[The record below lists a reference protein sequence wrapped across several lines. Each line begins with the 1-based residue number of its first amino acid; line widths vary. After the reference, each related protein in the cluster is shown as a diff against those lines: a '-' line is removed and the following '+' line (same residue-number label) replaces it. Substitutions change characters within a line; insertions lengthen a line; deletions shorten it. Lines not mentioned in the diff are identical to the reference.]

1 MIATVLTKRYKISAM
16 HSLGNADLTPE
27 QNREIF
33 GPCYRL
39 HGHDYKID
47 VSVTRTG
54 SGAIDADSGLIV
66 DRDELDRIVNESIV
80 DPFHKTNLNNA
91 FTNTSGEA
99 LSHEFYE
106 ILSEALPAEIKLVR
120 VTLVE
125 THRNTFEA
133 E

>member
-1 MIATVLTKRYKISAM
+1 M

-27 QNREIF
+27 KNREIF

-47 VSVTRTG
+47 VSVEG
-54 SGAIDADSGLIV
+54 SIDPKSGLIV
-66 DRDELDRIVNESIV
+66 DRDELDRIVNETLV
-80 DPFHKTNLNNA
+80 VPFDKTNLNNA

-99 LSHEFYE
+99 LSHEFFE
-106 ILSEALPAEIKLVR
+106 ILKEAFPESMKLLR